1 MRYKKKFLKGG
12 RTGAGVGEQTAG
24 ERNTGTTQNSVS
36 GPVHGSLVQAGTI
49 QNVHLHTHRDIPVP
63 SQLPGSPPFLPCRGD
78 ELTALDGFLAH
89 TGTEP
94 PLVVISG
101 PGGVGKSALALRWLH
116 RVRDRFPDGQL
127 YVDLGAFDAAG
138 PVPPETVLA
147 WFLAALGLAD
157 DEIPEGLARREALF
171 RTHTAQRRIAVLLD
185 NAVSGGQVRPL
196 VSSAPTALTVVTSRW
211 RLPRL
216 AGEGLSVDMHPWD
229 VEQSV
234 EALTALVGKDRVSAE
249 ITATH
254 QIATACGG
262 LPLALSMIAA
272 QLRTHPRRSVARE
285 ADRLGDDT
293 RLLRMSVDGDPALQ
307 AVFDSSYRSLD
318 EDTARAYR
326 LCGLHPGPR
335 FGAEVLAD
343 VSGTTEDDVEETFDR
358 LAEMHLLGEEDD
370 GSHRFHDL
378 VRAHARATA
387 RLDDGTDEEA
397 VTRRFVEWYLTMTVR
412 ATDVV
417 HPHRWKLEPHF
428 TLGAPEHRSFA
439 TTREA
444 MAWLRREQRSI
455 RHCVLEA
462 REREWHELVW
472 PFCEALWGFFL
483 HHRDYADWI
492 RLQQLGIDSAIHCGH
507 RIAEARL
514 RSQRGYALAKSG
526 DYQQAIAENELALR
540 LARAEGHDASAA
552 TALSQLGRAA
562 RDNNDLPAALGYYRQ
577 ARDLEARLGH
587 RRNAAL
593 LSRRVGQVLSRSGRL
608 AESIAE
614 LSGAAG
620 VLEESGDSVQHS
632 RTLMVLG
639 TLLTQHD
646 RQQEGLGLLRE
657 ALRIITAAGSPH
669 YTAEV
674 LFALGEAEASAGD
687 VTESAAHLNRAYEH
701 FSSAGDPRSDE
712 VLARLRNLSPPV
724 GG

>member
-1 MRYKKKFLKGG
+1 M
-12 RTGAGVGEQTAG
+12 
-24 ERNTGTTQNSVS
+24 
-36 GPVHGSLVQAGTI
+36 
-49 QNVHLHTHRDIPVP
+49 P
-63 SQLPGSPPFLPCRGD
+63 SQLPGSPPFLPCRD
-78 ELTALDGFLAH
+78 EELMKLDRFLAR
-89 TGTEP
+89 TGAEP

-116 RVRDRFPDGQL
+116 QVRDQFPDGQL
-127 YVDLGAFDAAG
+127 YVDLGAFDATG

-147 WFLAALGLAD
+147 WFLTAFGLTE
-157 DEIPEGLARREALF
+157 DEIPESLPRREALY

-185 NAVSGGQVRPL
+185 NAVSAGQVRPL
-196 VSSAPTALTVVTSRW
+196 VSSAQTVLTVVTSRW

-216 AGEGLSVDMHPWD
+216 AGEGLSVNMRPWD

-234 EALTALVGKDRVSAE
+234 QALTSLVGEERVGAE

-254 QIATACGG
+254 QIAAVCGG

-285 ADRLGDDT
+285 ADRLGDES
-293 RLLRMSVDGDPALQ
+293 RLLRLSVDGDPELQ
-307 AVFDSSYRSLD
+307 AVFDSSYSSL
-318 EDTARAYR
+318 TAETAAAYR

-335 FGAEVLAD
+335 FGPEVLAD
-343 VSGTTEDDVEETFDR
+343 VSGTTEDEIEDTFDR
-358 LAEMHLLGEEDD
+358 LAEVNLLSEEED

-387 RLDDGTDEEA
+387 QLDEGAGESA
-397 VTRRFVEWYLTMTVR
+397 VTRRFIEWYLTMTVR

-428 TLGAPEHRSFA
+428 TTGAPAYRSFA
-439 TTREA
+439 STEEA
-444 MAWLRREQRSI
+444 MTWLRREHRSI

-492 RLQQLGIDSAIHCGH
+492 RLQQQGIDSAIHCGH

-526 DYQQAIAENELALR
+526 DYAQAMKENELALR

-587 RRNAAL
+587 RRSVAL
-593 LSRRVGQVLSRSGRL
+593 LSRRVGQVLGRSGRV
-608 AESIAE
+608 ADSITE
-614 LSGAAG
+614 LSGAAA
-620 VLEESGDSVQHS
+620 VLEETGDSVQHS

-639 TLLTQHD
+639 TLLTRHD
-646 RQQEGLGLLRE
+646 RQPEGLRLLHE
-657 ALRIITAAGSPH
+657 ALRIITATGSPH
-669 YTAEV
+669 YAAEV
-674 LFALGEAEASAGD
+674 LFELGEAEAAAGRM
-687 VTESAAHLNRAYEH
+687 TESADHLRRAYEH
-701 FSSAGDPRSDE
+701 FSSAGDPRAGE
-712 VLARLRNLSPPV
+712 VLTRLRNPGPV
-724 GG
+724 VDG